1 MYVRRALAV
10 TALILFLLVPAP
22 ALSASAADMSR
33 AVGEIS
39 VAYGTPEADGTI
51 GDGEYPAKVT
61 LDSRNMKAVTA
72 ISYNVPETHS
82 IDLFF
87 SWDEEYL
94 YVAVDVT
101 DPTAAFSDVDENG
114 NWLFNGDNTQF
125 FADFG
130 PTLSFRELSD
140 TEKLGGRRS
149 SLFASGINSDGS
161 YFLLHQL
168 SENDAIMNLAPDAP
182 PAFGKVTDRGWIFEY
197 AVPFSVLLEDMTDK
211 TGVDLSAENI
221 GNGARINCMLIYN
234 DFSTAGVLGNMFGTT
249 STGYE
254 DPFDWQ
260 PEVFGIYL
268 TLTGGEKTAVPVPSP
283 EGKDTMPPD
292 ETESGSASGGSGSE
306 ITKPQPPMAAD
317 TLSPVTSEAASERGN
332 KGTAAAVVSVVA
344 VCAAAV
350 AIGVAAG
357 IKKKRKK

>member
-1 MYVRRALAV
+1 MYVRSALAV
-10 TALILFLLVPAP
+10 TALILFLLVPVS
-22 ALSASAADMSR
+22 ALSVSAADMSR
-33 AVGEIS
+33 PVGEIN

-168 SENDAIMNLAPDAP
+168 SENDAIMNLAPNAP

-197 AVPFSVLLEDMTDK
+197 
-211 TGVDLSAENI
+211 
-221 GNGARINCMLIYN
+221 
-234 DFSTAGVLGNMFGTT
+234 GVLHLRQARQERMHAPPHPGGGAVRRR
-249 STGYE
+249 TGR
-254 DPFDWQ
+254 
-260 PEVFGIYL
+260 
-268 TLTGGEKTAVPVPSP
+268 
-283 EGKDTMPPD
+283 
-292 ETESGSASGGSGSE
+292 SAAG
-306 ITKPQPPMAAD
+306 D
-317 TLSPVTSEAASERGN
+317 TLRPPKGAAVCGVHQPQKHGAASAGDQHAA
-332 KGTAAAVVSVVA
+332 KGA
-344 VCAAAV
+344 
-350 AIGVAAG
+350 
-357 IKKKRKK
+357 